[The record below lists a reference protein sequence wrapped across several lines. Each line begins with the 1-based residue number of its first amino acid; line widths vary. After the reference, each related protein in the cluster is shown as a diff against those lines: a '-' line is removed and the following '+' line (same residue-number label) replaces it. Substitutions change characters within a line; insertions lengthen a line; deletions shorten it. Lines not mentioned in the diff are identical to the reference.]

1 MTIRNIWLPMTAVC
15 VCAVAMLAH
24 DAEANAQAPKPIKNG
39 EVLSGEL
46 RVMRSRAKGKRIN
59 TYQVISTEG
68 RRIPG
73 PDGLCN
79 LETGPETFQIVT
91 NGDARREPAEAV
103 HRQDHLDQG
112 QRDVVRDRGGAGE
125 RCAGLEVDDRPVGA
139 ALRRQ
144 ARP

>member
-1 MTIRNIWLPMTAVC
+1 MTIRNMWLPMTAVC
-15 VCAVAMLAH
+15 ICAVAMLAH

-46 RVMRSRAKGKRIN
+46 RVMRSKAQGKRID
-59 TYQVISTEG
+59 TYQVISTQG

-91 NGDARREPAEAV
+91 NGDADVTRLKPFIGKTISIKANEMSCATAA
-103 HRQDHLDQG
+103 G
-112 QRDVVRDRGGAGE
+112 QVSD
-125 RCAGLEVDDRPVGA
+125 
-139 ALRRQ
+139 ALVSKWSIVQ
-144 ARP
+144 

>member
-1 MTIRNIWLPMTAVC
+1 MTRTIWLPQMAALFLAV
-15 VCAVAMLAH
+15 LAY
-24 DAEANAQAPKPIKNG
+24 DAQAQAAPKPLKPG

-46 RVMRSRAKGKRIN
+46 RVMRSRAQGKRIS

-91 NGDARREPAEAV
+91 HDDTDISRLKPFIGKTISIKANEMSCATAAGQVSDALV
-103 HRQDHLDQG
+103 SKWTIVQ
-112 QRDVVRDRGGAGE
+112 
-125 RCAGLEVDDRPVGA
+125 
-139 ALRRQ
+139 
-144 ARP
+144 

>member
-1 MTIRNIWLPMTAVC
+1 MTRTIWLPQMA
-15 VCAVAMLAH
+15 ALFLAGLAY
-24 DAEANAQAPKPIKNG
+24 DAQAQAAPKPLKPG

-46 RVMRSRAKGKRIN
+46 RVMRSRAQGKRIN

-91 NGDARREPAEAV
+91 HGDADINRLKPFIGKTISIKANEMSCATVA
-103 HRQDHLDQG
+103 G
-112 QRDVVRDRGGAGE
+112 QVSD
-125 RCAGLEVDDRPVGA
+125 
-139 ALRRQ
+139 ALVSKWTIVQ
-144 ARP
+144 

>member
-1 MTIRNIWLPMTAVC
+1 MAVC
-15 VCAVAMLAH
+15 ILAMLAC
-24 DAEANAQAPKPIKNG
+24 DAQAQAPKPLKNG

-46 RVMRSRAKGKRIN
+46 RVMRSRAQGKRIN

-91 NGDARREPAEAV
+91 NGDADISRLKPFIGKTISIKANEMSCATVA
-103 HRQDHLDQG
+103 G
-112 QRDVVRDRGGAGE
+112 QVSD
-125 RCAGLEVDDRPVGA
+125 
-139 ALRRQ
+139 ALVSKWSIVQ
-144 ARP
+144 

>member
-1 MTIRNIWLPMTAVC
+1 MKWLPVAAVVLCATAMPGGEVR
-15 VCAVAMLAH
+15 
-24 DAEANAQAPKPIKNG
+24 AQAPKPIKNG

-59 TYQVISTEG
+59 TYQVVSTEG

-91 NGDARREPAEAV
+91 NGDADVNRLKPFIGKTISIKANEMSCATAA
-103 HRQDHLDQG
+103 G
-112 QRDVVRDRGGAGE
+112 QVSD
-125 RCAGLEVDDRPVGA
+125 
-139 ALRRQ
+139 ALISKWTIVQ
-144 ARP
+144 

>member
-46 RVMRSRAKGKRIN
+46 RVMRSKAQGKRID
-59 TYQVISTEG
+59 TYQVISTAG

-91 NGDARREPAEAV
+91 NSDADVNRLKPFIGKTISIKANELSCATAA
-103 HRQDHLDQG
+103 G
-112 QRDVVRDRGGAGE
+112 QVSD
-125 RCAGLEVDDRPVGA
+125 
-139 ALRRQ
+139 ALVSKWTIVQ
-144 ARP
+144 

>member
-1 MTIRNIWLPMTAVC
+1 MTIRNLLLPMTAVC
-15 VCAVAMLAH
+15 VCAVAMLAQ

-46 RVMRSRAKGKRIN
+46 RVMRSRAKGKRIE
-59 TYQVISTEG
+59 TYQVISTQG

-91 NGDARREPAEAV
+91 NGDADVTRLKPFIGKTISIKANEMSCATAAGQVSDALVSKWSIV
-103 HRQDHLDQG
+103 H
-112 QRDVVRDRGGAGE
+112 
-125 RCAGLEVDDRPVGA
+125 
-139 ALRRQ
+139 
-144 ARP
+144 

>member
-1 MTIRNIWLPMTAVC
+1 MVM
-15 VCAVAMLAH
+15 CAVALPAIDALA
-24 DAEANAQAPKPIKNG
+24 QVPKPLKAG

-46 RVMRSRAKGKRIN
+46 RVMRSRAEKGKRIN

-91 NGDARREPAEAV
+91 NGDADVNRLKPFVGKTISIKANEMSCATAA
-103 HRQDHLDQG
+103 G
-112 QRDVVRDRGGAGE
+112 QVSD
-125 RCAGLEVDDRPVGA
+125 
-139 ALRRQ
+139 ALVLKWSIVQ
-144 ARP
+144 

>member
-1 MTIRNIWLPMTAVC
+1 MTMRTIWLPVAAVFLC
-15 VCAVAMLAH
+15 TTAMLS
-24 DAEANAQAPKPIKNG
+24 EEVRAQAPKPIKNG

-59 TYQVISTEG
+59 TYQVVSTEG

-91 NGDARREPAEAV
+91 NGDADVSRLKPFIGKTISIKANEMSCATAA
-103 HRQDHLDQG
+103 G
-112 QRDVVRDRGGAGE
+112 QVSD
-125 RCAGLEVDDRPVGA
+125 
-139 ALRRQ
+139 ALVSKWTIVQ
-144 ARP
+144 

>member
-1 MTIRNIWLPMTAVC
+1 MWLPMTAVC
-15 VCAVAMLAH
+15 VCAVAMLTH

-46 RVMRSRAKGKRIN
+46 RVMRSRAQGKRVD
-59 TYQVISTEG
+59 TYQVISTQG

-91 NGDARREPAEAV
+91 NGDADITRLKPFIGKTISIKANEMSCATAA
-103 HRQDHLDQG
+103 G
-112 QRDVVRDRGGAGE
+112 QVSD
-125 RCAGLEVDDRPVGA
+125 
-139 ALRRQ
+139 ALVSKWTIVQ
-144 ARP
+144 

>member
-1 MTIRNIWLPMTAVC
+1 MTIRNMWLPMAAVC
-15 VCAVAMLAH
+15 VSAVAMLAH

-46 RVMRSRAKGKRIN
+46 RVMRSKAQGKRID
-59 TYQVISTEG
+59 TYQVISTQG

-91 NGDARREPAEAV
+91 NSDADVNRLKPFIGKTISIKANELSCATAA
-103 HRQDHLDQG
+103 G
-112 QRDVVRDRGGAGE
+112 QVSD
-125 RCAGLEVDDRPVGA
+125 
-139 ALRRQ
+139 ALVSKWTIVQ
-144 ARP
+144 

>member
-1 MTIRNIWLPMTAVC
+1 MKKRMIWLSMTTVC
-15 VCAVAMLAH
+15 VCGVALLAH
-24 DAEANAQAPKPIKNG
+24 DAEAYAQAPKPIKNG
-39 EVLSGEL
+39 DVLSGEL

-91 NGDARREPAEAV
+91 NGDADANRLKPFIGKTISIKASEMSCATVA
-103 HRQDHLDQG
+103 G
-112 QRDVVRDRGGAGE
+112 QVSD
-125 RCAGLEVDDRPVGA
+125 
-139 ALRRQ
+139 ALVSKWTIVN
-144 ARP
+144 

>member
-1 MTIRNIWLPMTAVC
+1 MTIRNMWLPMTAVC

-46 RVMRSRAKGKRIN
+46 RVMRSKAQGKRID
-59 TYQVISTEG
+59 TYQVISTQG

-91 NGDARREPAEAV
+91 NGDADVNRLKPFIGKTISIKANEMSCATAA
-103 HRQDHLDQG
+103 G
-112 QRDVVRDRGGAGE
+112 QVSD
-125 RCAGLEVDDRPVGA
+125 
-139 ALRRQ
+139 ALVSKWSIVQ
-144 ARP
+144 

>member
-1 MTIRNIWLPMTAVC
+1 MKKRTIWLSMTTAC
-15 VCAVAMLAH
+15 VCGVALLVQE
-24 DAEANAQAPKPIKNG
+24 AEGYAQAPKPIKNG
-39 EVLSGEL
+39 DVLSGEL

-91 NGDARREPAEAV
+91 NGDADVSRLKPFIGKTISIKASEMSCATVA
-103 HRQDHLDQG
+103 G
-112 QRDVVRDRGGAGE
+112 QVSD
-125 RCAGLEVDDRPVGA
+125 
-139 ALRRQ
+139 ALVSKWTIVQ
-144 ARP
+144 

>member
-1 MTIRNIWLPMTAVC
+1 MTRTIWLPAMAA
-15 VCAVAMLAH
+15 CALVVLAC
-24 DAEANAQAPKPIKNG
+24 DAQAQAPKPLKPG

-46 RVMRSRAKGKRIN
+46 RVMRSRAQGKRIS

-91 NGDARREPAEAV
+91 HGDADISRLKPFIGKTISIKANEMSCATVA
-103 HRQDHLDQG
+103 G
-112 QRDVVRDRGGAGE
+112 QVSD
-125 RCAGLEVDDRPVGA
+125 
-139 ALRRQ
+139 ALVSKWTIVQ
-144 ARP
+144 

>member
-1 MTIRNIWLPMTAVC
+1 MTIRNMWLPMTAVC
-15 VCAVAMLAH
+15 ICAVAMLAH

-46 RVMRSRAKGKRIN
+46 RVMRSKAQGKRIE

-91 NGDARREPAEAV
+91 NGDADVTRLKPFIGKTISIKANEMSCATAA
-103 HRQDHLDQG
+103 G
-112 QRDVVRDRGGAGE
+112 QVSD
-125 RCAGLEVDDRPVGA
+125 
-139 ALRRQ
+139 ALVSKWSIVQ
-144 ARP
+144 